1 MKRRWILRT
10 FLFALDALLL
20 ELVFFV
26 IYFVRFHSG
35 LFLNSTTFT
44 ASEEILGSL
53 VTTTCW
59 LLLFA
64 WFGLYRY
71 DPLQARGEIAASAF
85 KATAFGVLILFILT
99 FDPNRPLPETRV
111 ILLGYGIGI
120 YLIVAGDRI
129 LLSTI
134 LRGLRIRGIGTSRT
148 LLVGDGPQAVKLISH
163 VRLHPELG
171 FDIHGYVGPGAP
183 ETLDPVGRVGEYSR
197 LPQCLA
203 NRQYDAVLLAV
214 EPVEVRQLSRLVRL
228 LRGVAIRSFIVSDL
242 YPALVGEVRPNRIPG
257 HPLVEV
263 RPELLSPIERALK
276 RLVDIFAATL
286 LLLIT
291 APIWLLFALLIRLDS
306 PGAIFYSQRRVGLN
320 GREFTL
326 YKFRSMRTDA
336 EEATGAVLAVEKD
349 PRVTPIGRFLRSTR
363 LDELPQLVNVLFGQM
378 SLVGPRPE
386 RREFVERFV
395 REIPL
400 YERRLNV
407 KPGITGWSQVH
418 LKYDSRAD
426 QIPMKLKYDFYYIE
440 HMSLPL
446 DMKILF
452 MTLFVILRGEGL

>member
-1 MKRRWILRT
+1 MRHRWIP
-10 FLFALDALLL
+10 
-20 ELVFFV
+20 
-26 IYFVRFHSG
+26 RFC
-35 LFLNSTTFT
+35 LFLADVVCLEFMFYGVYVARFRSGVFLNPITFSVPELLFPSMVV
-44 ASEEILGSL
+44 A
-53 VTTTCW
+53 VYW
-59 LLLFA
+59 LLLLA

-71 DPLQARGEIAASAF
+71 DPLQARGDIAANAF
-85 KATAFGVLILFILT
+85 KATAFGILILFILT

-134 LRGLRIRGIGTSRT
+134 LRGLRVRGFGTSRT
-148 LLVGDGPQAVKLISH
+148 LLVGDGPQALKLASY
-163 VRLHPELG
+163 VQLHPELG
-171 FDIHGYVGPGAP
+171 FNIHDYVGRGAAWP
-183 ETLDPVGRVGEYSR
+183 SSPIRRVGEYSR
-197 LPQCLA
+197 LPRCLA
-203 NRQYDAVLLAV
+203 TRKYDAVLLAV
-214 EPVEVRQLSRLVRL
+214 EPFEMTQLSRLVRF
-228 LRGVAIRSFIVSDL
+228 LRGVTIRSFVVSDQ
-242 YPALVGEVRPNRIPG
+242 YPTLVGEVRPNRIPG

-263 RPELLSPIERALK
+263 RPELLSPTERALK
-276 RLVDIFAATL
+276 RLFDLSASLFL
-286 LLLIT
+286 LLLT
-291 APIWLLFALLIRLDS
+291 APIWMLFAILIRLDS
-306 PGAIFYSQRRVGLN
+306 RGPIFYSQRRVGRN

-326 YKFRSMRTDA
+326 YKFRSMRTGA
-336 EEATGAVLAVEKD
+336 EETTGAVLAVKKD
-349 PRVTPIGRFLRSTR
+349 PRVTRVGRFLRSTR
-363 LDELPQLVNVLFGQM
+363 LDELPQLFNVLLGQM